1 MKKTINSEHLW
12 NYINELARN
21 EKVKFKVYCDDSY
34 VTNIVWNGE
43 NFEWESG
50 TFTSEAFFNPLYDFE
65 IIEED
70 KKIEKLEYS
79 NGGLTLHYGNDDYA
93 IVNHEKIIINKINEL
108 IDEIEKLKVK
118 SE

>member
-34 VTNIVWNGE
+34 VTNILWNGE

-65 IIEED
+65 IIEEN
-70 KKIEKLEYS
+70 KKIEKLDIDKMLQIKKWKRDK
-79 NGGLTLHYGNDDYA
+79 NA
-93 IVNHEKIIINKINEL
+93 WKKINEL
-108 IDEIEKLKVK
+108 IDEINKLKEK
-118 SE
+118 